1 MNLKAVLFDLDGT
14 LLDTAPDFYTVVNTL
29 RQEENLGPIPDEKT
43 RATVSNGARALVGMA
58 FELEPDAPDFDRL
71 HNRLLTLYSENLA
84 KRTTTFPGID
94 KCLGFLN
101 EKKIPWGIVTNK
113 AHKYTDAILDALQFS
128 PAPSTVVCPEDV
140 SKTKPD
146 AEPLL
151 LACRHIGCE
160 ANEVIYIGDHRRDI
174 DCGKNAGSVTIAAAY
189 GYIDANDGAELWQ
202 ADHLVEDA
210 GELEKIIQ
218 DYLTE

>member
-29 RQEENLGPIPDEKT
+29 RQEENLAPLADEKI

-58 FELEPDAPDFDRL
+58 FELEREAPEFDRL
-71 HNRLLTLYSENLA
+71 HNRLLDLYSANLA
-84 KRTTTFPGID
+84 QRTSAFPGID
-94 KCLGFLN
+94 NCLNFLAAN
-101 EKKIPWGIVTNK
+101 GIPWGIVTNK
-113 AHKYTDAILDALQFS
+113 SHTYTNPILDALQFS
-128 PAPSTVVCPEDV
+128 PAPSTVICPEDV

-146 AEPLL
+146 AEPLR
-151 LACRHIGCE
+151 LACQQIGCE
-160 ANEVIYIGDHRRDI
+160 TNEVIYIGDHRRDI

-202 ADHLVEDA
+202 ADHLVDSA
-210 GELEKIIQ
+210 HQIEKILQ
-218 DYLTE
+218 NYLSE

>member
-29 RQEENLGPIPDEKT
+29 RQEENLGPLPDEKI

-58 FELEPDAPDFDRL
+58 FQLERDASDFDRL
-71 HNRLLTLYSENLA
+71 HNRLLELYSENLA
-84 KRTTTFPGID
+84 KRTSAFPGIEN
-94 KCLGFLN
+94 CLEFLAVQS
-101 EKKIPWGIVTNK
+101 IPWGVVTNK
-113 AHKYTDAILDALQFS
+113 SHTYTDPILDALQFS
-128 PAPSTVVCPEDV
+128 PAPSSVVCPEDV

-160 ANEVIYIGDHRRDI
+160 GNEVIYIGDHRRDI

-189 GYIDANDGAELWQ
+189 GYVDSNDGAELWQ
-202 ADHLVEDA
+202 ADHLVQSA
-210 GELEKIIQ
+210 HELEKIIKN
-218 DYLTE
+218 YLSE